1 MQKNKIIKMHVYT
14 HTALFPLVYLL
25 LLSPYFTLR
34 RKKQKKNKKQSL
46 DFLQLNSSAFSYM
59 DWFTLFFV
67 CVDLPGFSCR
77 DRHSFPLFFFGSL
90 LSKPERNQRRS
101 STSPSRTKGKGW
113 SHLQLVCFKVPV
125 SLTKV
130 PSSVTKC
137 NHDLPL
143 PIQRAKGLI
152 VEQKHYCRNYRVGW
166 GGGHSTSHT
175 CSLNA
180 KGSMCSYGN

>member
-1 MQKNKIIKMHVYT
+1 MHAHSALSTCLPPPSIPLLYIKTEKKN
-14 HTALFPLVYLL
+14 
-25 LLSPYFTLR
+25 
-34 RKKQKKNKKQSL
+34 QKKKTITRFFTTK
-46 DFLQLNSSAFSYM
+46 FKCIQLHGLIYS
-59 DWFTLFFV
+59 FFV

-77 DRHSFPLFFFGSL
+77 DRHSSPLFFFGSL

-101 STSPSRTKGKGW
+101 STSPSRTEGKGW

-152 VEQKHYCRNYRVGW
+152 VGKKALLQKLQGGL
-166 GGGHSTSHT
+166 GGGHSTSHA

>member
-1 MQKNKIIKMHVYT
+1 MHVCT

-25 LLSPYFTLR
+25 LSPYFTLR
-34 RKKQKKNKKQSL
+34 RKKNQKKKTITRFFTTK
-46 DFLQLNSSAFSYM
+46 FKCIQLHGLIYS
-59 DWFTLFFV
+59 FFV

-77 DRHSFPLFFFGSL
+77 DRHSSPLFFFGSL

-101 STSPSRTKGKGW
+101 STSPSRTEGKGW

-152 VEQKHYCRNYRVGW
+152 VGKKALLQKLQGGLGGGA
-166 GGGHSTSHT
+166 GGGHSTSHA